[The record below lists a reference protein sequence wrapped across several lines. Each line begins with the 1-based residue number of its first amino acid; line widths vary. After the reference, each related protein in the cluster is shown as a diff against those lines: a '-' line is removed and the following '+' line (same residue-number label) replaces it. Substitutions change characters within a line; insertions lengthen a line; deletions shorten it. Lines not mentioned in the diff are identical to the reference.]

1 MKGRQMIQRRN
12 KNLHVVREQ
21 EDPTD
26 EIVKDIMQ
34 ELNNKN
40 TPQEELN
47 EQIKQ
52 HKKEQWRKRIICV
65 AVVLVA
71 MVGIYL
77 LVNLQTY
84 NQARTIDS
92 YQNSGTSNN
101 SYIQFSEGV
110 LKYSRDGISYLDQNG
125 EEQWNQSYQMKNP
138 FVDVGEKAAAVAD
151 KGGNDILVFQKNGI
165 KGEIHTTIPIEK
177 ISVSEQGIVSAILK
191 NESSA
196 KIMCYDTAGNVLV
209 EHKTSLAGTGYPLDV
224 ALSANGE
231 VMQVLYLYTQDG

>member
-65 AVVLVA
+65 AGVRVA
-71 MVGIYL
+71 MGGI
-77 LVNLQTY
+77 
-84 NQARTIDS
+84 
-92 YQNSGTSNN
+92 
-101 SYIQFSEGV
+101 
-110 LKYSRDGISYLDQNG
+110 
-125 EEQWNQSYQMKNP
+125 
-138 FVDVGEKAAAVAD
+138 
-151 KGGNDILVFQKNGI
+151 
-165 KGEIHTTIPIEK
+165 
-177 ISVSEQGIVSAILK
+177 
-191 NESSA
+191 
-196 KIMCYDTAGNVLV
+196 
-209 EHKTSLAGTGYPLDV
+209 
-224 ALSANGE
+224 
-231 VMQVLYLYTQDG
+231 